1 MDTINPEQFNN
12 ALLALLNETFDDVQG
27 YYLDHG
33 TSLFESLSN
42 ITASQASI
50 PVGGKCATLAAQVK
64 HISFYLNVT
73 LKWKRD
79 GNQEPSDWAAI
90 WNTVSEVT
98 PLEWQMIQTELRI
111 SYENFKAFIQFSPN
125 WKDDHELGVM
135 MGVLAHTAY
144 HLGEIRQA
152 LCGLT

>member
-12 ALLALLNETFDDVQG
+12 AILALLNETFDDVQG

-33 TSLFESLSN
+33 TSLFESLSS
-42 ITASQASI
+42 ITAAQASI

-64 HISFYLNVT
+64 HISFYLNVI

-79 GNQEPSDWAAI
+79 GNQEPSDWAEI

-98 PLEWQMIQTELRI
+98 PLEWQMIQTELRVN
-111 SYENFKAFIQFSPN
+111 YENIKAMIQFSTDWN
-125 WKDDHELGVM
+125 NESKIGDAM
-135 MGVLAHTAY
+135 AILAILPIT
-144 HLGEIRQA
+144 
-152 LCGLT
+152 